1 MDFLNMLT
9 DMFKGSDSTQVLSE
23 NTGISADS
31 IGKVI
36 NTALPAIVQ
45 AMTDNASSSEG
56 AQSLYNALGQH
67 QTEKSLTEQLQNADT
82 EDGNKIL
89 GHIFGNSVSSEYD
102 SIAQD
107 TGLSS
112 GQIGNILSS
121 VAPSILSSLS
131 SAVSNMGSGQENP
144 GSGASGLLGLLS
156 AFNN

>member
-67 QTEKSLTEQLQNADT
+67 QTEKSLTEQLQNEIIART
-82 EDGNKIL
+82 DGYQPKGYI
-89 GHIFGNSVSSEYD
+89 
-102 SIAQD
+102 
-107 TGLSS
+107 
-112 GQIGNILSS
+112 
-121 VAPSILSSLS
+121 
-131 SAVSNMGSGQENP
+131 
-144 GSGASGLLGLLS
+144 
-156 AFNN
+156 